1 MAVSIDAQAAIN
13 EIAAELEA
21 RPASEAEIKSTA
33 ELESKALWG
42 GIKEQASAAGMS
54 IMGWMQEKAFG
65 GSQNP
70 QGLGQQA
77 LAAISHPFAR
87 TAEVAF
93 DYINPYSPGGYM
105 HSEELPDWASFLNE
119 NQTLR
124 TGLAKNPVIAAA
136 PAFLGGFAYPINE
149 WAEGRDVTKG
159 ALGGGLL
166 SLGGP
171 WAGVLSRSAAQGVRK
186 VAPNMSDD
194 TVDMAR
200 RAFNKAAVAGSA
212 LGVTGAGLGTALK
225 GLGKTAAKPLVKV
238 GAAGLAKVSLVTER
252 LYDGVASALRKSL
265 RQKPDNV
272 DLSMKV
278 DDFYPSKRAG
288 GTATTEDLGHQPGV
302 AMSRTL
308 DSVEN
313 QSTVSFFEDVIKND
327 NILADAVKY
336 RGKSLDQS
344 EFPDDLKNIMY
355 KVHRRADLKDETLHQ
370 AGKASADFDHD
381 GSWFDDI
388 AEAIGHNLDDIEDAA
403 MSRSVQ
409 NIFIKADKAGID
421 VTKSLESKGLP
432 ALPAHGPT
440 NTGTFILDPA
450 KAKQVDRYLEY
461 HSNHIQ
467 SVSRSHESM
476 VYGSDLI
483 EHLAKT
489 DPEHLANVMRA
500 VIRNAEEALATPANT
515 INASGRMVRTEHA
528 IEQFKLDTAKEILEA
543 LLGG

>member
-21 RPASEAEIKSTA
+21 RPASEAEIKDTA
-33 ELESKALWG
+33 ELESKAFWG
-42 GIKEQASAAGMS
+42 RIKEQSSAAGMS
-54 IMGWMQEKAFG
+54 IMDWMQEKAFG

-70 QGLGQQA
+70 TGILQEALG
-77 LAAISHPFAR
+77 AASYPFAK

-124 TGLAKNPVIAAA
+124 TGLAKNPVLAAA
-136 PAFLGGFAYPINE
+136 PALLGGFAYPINE

-200 RAFNKAAVAGSA
+200 RNLGKAIVAGSA
-212 LGVTGAGLGTALK
+212 LGVTGAGIAK
-225 GLGKTAAKPLVKV
+225 GLGKLATKPLVKV
-238 GAAGLAKVSLVTER
+238 GVAGLAKVSLITER
-252 LYDGVASALRKSL
+252 LYDKVAGTLRTSL
-265 RQKPDNV
+265 RQRPDNV

-278 DDFYPSKRAG
+278 DDFYPSKKAG
-288 GTATTEDLGHQPGV
+288 GTATTEDLGHQPGL
-302 AMSRTL
+302 AMSKTL

-313 QSTVSFFEDVIKND
+313 QGTVSFFHDVIRAD
-327 NILADAVKY
+327 NKLADLVDFSRHSK
-336 RGKSLDQS
+336 DV
-344 EFPDDLKNIMY
+344 PDVLKDAMY
-355 KVHRRADLKDETLHQ
+355 GVHRRADLKDDSLH
-370 AGKASADFDHD
+370 ALSRTELEGDLPFH
-381 GSWFDDI
+381 DDI
-388 AEAIGHNLDDIEDAA
+388 AEAIARNLDDIEDATF
-403 MSRSVQ
+403 SRSIQ
-409 NIFIKADKAGID
+409 NIFVKADKAGID

-450 KAKQVDRYLEY
+450 KAKQVDRYLER
-461 HSNHIQ
+461 HSNAIGH
-467 SVSRSHESM
+467 VARSQEKM

-500 VIRNAEEALATPANT
+500 VIRKAEEALATPANT